1 MNCVNCKAEIPPNSR
16 FCLVCGAAQ
25 PQSNFGPTRVVTPN
39 QSATS
44 VADGGSQPEKFSWAR
59 REQLINAQV
68 DADIDFEAR
77 DRYDI
82 GGHSF
87 GCLSV
92 PFFIFIGLLMLIPGI
107 PLLALFGIPAAL
119 ILTPLT
125 WGNVGHLQ
133 EKIRSS
139 SWLKKFPGFRR
150 GTQGALTTAVFLYLM
165 VGSIISILILIAQS
179 HPH

>member
-1 MNCVNCKAEIPPNSR
+1 MKCVNCKAEIPPNSR

-25 PQSNFGPTRVVTPN
+25 PQSNFGPTRVVTPH
-39 QSATS
+39 QTETD
-44 VADGGSQPEKFSWAR
+44 VADGESQAEKFSWAR
-59 REQLINAQV
+59 REAIINAQV
-68 DADIDFEAR
+68 DSDIDFEAR

-82 GGHSF
+82 GGRSF

-92 PFFIFIGLLMLIPGI
+92 PFFVFIGLLMLIPGI
-107 PLLALFGIPAAL
+107 PLLALVGIPAAL

-125 WGNVGHLQ
+125 WVNVGDLQ

-139 SWLKKFPGFRR
+139 SWLKRFPGFKR
-150 GTQGALTTAVFLYLM
+150 GTRGALTAAVFLYLT
-165 VGSIISILILIAQS
+165 VGSIVSILILIAQS